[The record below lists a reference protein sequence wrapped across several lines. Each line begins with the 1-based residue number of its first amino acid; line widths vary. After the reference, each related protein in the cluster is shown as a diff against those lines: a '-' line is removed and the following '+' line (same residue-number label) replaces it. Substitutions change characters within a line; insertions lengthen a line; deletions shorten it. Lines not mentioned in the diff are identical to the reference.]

1 MIKEELQFYVVDP
14 AMAATQF
21 ATFRGEFPESLYRP
35 GAFRIGEVEEK
46 EPFDGMRTY
55 V

>member
-1 MIKEELQFYVVDP
+1 MIKRELLFYVVDP
-14 AMAATQF
+14 AMAAPQL
-21 ATFRGEFPESLYRP
+21 ATFHGEFPESLYRP
-35 GAFRIGEVEEK
+35 GALRIGETEDN